1 MQKNCK
7 TDRFPVRYFLPFVV
21 EKYCL
26 YEDAGTRNR
35 RFLPWYKFL
44 PCSVFSVVLC
54 YSRCGEAIFDLA
66 RFFRTERSNIPE
78 RIVTEEEN
86 NIGNSY
92 VKDVG
97 VVRNNAMH
105 PWSPMEILLNG
116 KA

>member
-1 MQKNCK
+1 MSSA
-7 TDRFPVRYFLPFVV
+7 TLDVERPFLT
-21 EKYCL
+21 L
-26 YEDAGTRNR
+26 LG
-35 RFLPWYKFL
+35 
-44 PCSVFSVVLC
+44 FSGLKDH
-54 YSRCGEAIFDLA
+54 ILH
-66 RFFRTERSNIPE
+66 IPE